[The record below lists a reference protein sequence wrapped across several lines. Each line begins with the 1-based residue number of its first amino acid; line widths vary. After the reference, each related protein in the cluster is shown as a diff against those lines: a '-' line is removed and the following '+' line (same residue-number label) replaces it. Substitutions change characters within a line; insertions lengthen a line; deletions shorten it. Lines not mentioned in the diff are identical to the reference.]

1 MAEFPDV
8 RHLLS
13 WPEMLLRLGSATLMG
28 AVIGLN
34 RELRGKEAG
43 LRTQALVALGSA
55 TAVVAIYEL
64 AGVTPGFDTS
74 AVSRVLQGILT
85 GIGFLGG
92 GVILRD
98 TGDKRIHGLTT
109 AASVWLSATLGMACG
124 TGLWRLSLLALIM
137 ALLVLHFGFSVEAA
151 AHRHFPPKTPPPP

>member
-1 MAEFPDV
+1 VAGFPDV
-8 RHLLS
+8 HHLLS
-13 WPEMLLRLGSATLMG
+13 WSEELLRLGSAALMG

-43 LRTQALVALGSA
+43 LRTQALVALGAAAS
-55 TAVVAIYEL
+55 VVTIYEL
-64 AGVTPGFDTS
+64 AGVTPSFDTS
-74 AVSRVLQGILT
+74 AISRVLQGILT

-98 TGDKRIHGLTT
+98 SGDKRIHGLTT
-109 AASVWLSATLGMACG
+109 AASVWLSAALGMACG
-124 TGLWRLSLLALIM
+124 TGLWRLALLALVL

-151 AHRHFPPKTPPPP
+151 VHRRFPPKNLPPP